1 MNFKSYETTKIPTKV
16 GAFLQNLIFRTFV
29 QCATVTSMW
38 CAYVWT
44 ACNTHHRAQIICFE
58 FLQEMQKFI
67 LGLFVKWEGQ
77 IYLVHLLSRKCPIK
91 IKKILSH
98 RKNRLIYRV
107 CQIFPHSLYFLI
119 LSPLPLHF
127 LILSP
132 FSRSLAAR
140 LPKVMQPC
148 SAHNKR
154 TAVESGCVLRSAEFN
169 WVPLFILASLS
180 FHCTVPRTP
189 GQRTVPYGNIYEK
202 HLQRI
207 HLEDS
212 SQEAYSYRAYFDK
225 Q

>member
-1 MNFKSYETTKIPTKV
+1 MISFLWQPRQKCGIKHLTLRQNET
-16 GAFLQNLIFRTFV
+16 IFDIGNGER
-29 QCATVTSMW
+29 
-38 CAYVWT
+38 
-44 ACNTHHRAQIICFE
+44 
-58 FLQEMQKFI
+58 
-67 LGLFVKWEGQ
+67 EGGNKEKM
-77 IYLVHLLSRKCPIK
+77 RKCREWIS
-91 IKKILSH
+91 LLF
-98 RKNRLIYRV
+98 LI
-107 CQIFPHSLYFLI
+107 IFPFT
-119 LSPLPLHF
+119 PHF
-127 LILSP
+127 FILSP